1 MPKFKRWGKRED
13 IEMFKLL
20 RKELKSKNIDEKVLL
35 SSYIKDIL
43 GDRSQMIED
52 SWYSSIM
59 EQLAIDTNWLRTP
72 YHLLLRIY
80 NLVMN
85 QEFSFRD
92 EMLLRR
98 LILSE
103 SNSDQIDIMEI
114 ASSFPGKFMETVD
127 EKVKSIQY

>member
-20 RKELKSKNIDEKVLL
+20 RKELKSKNIDEKVFL

-43 GDRSQMIED
+43 DDRSQMIED
-52 SWYSSIM
+52 SLYSSIM